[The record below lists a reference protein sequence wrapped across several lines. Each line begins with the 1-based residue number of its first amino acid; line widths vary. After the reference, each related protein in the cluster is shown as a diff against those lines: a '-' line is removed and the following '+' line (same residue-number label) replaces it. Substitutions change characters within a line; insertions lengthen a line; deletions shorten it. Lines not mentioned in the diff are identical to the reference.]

1 SSRRL
6 DKRSLDGEQDQS
18 RSRQC
23 SECVRRQVLSLS
35 CAFQPRLAKAII
47 RRHNDERFSIV
58 RRLRIAIAMT
68 FSLLLIALG
77 ASPAWTAE
85 AQPSDQADSLAAQP
99 ITPNWR
105 MLIDQSGRLTLEE
118 VLTQRALFQ
127 RLEKRSYTAPA
138 STSAVWLQVS
148 LPAYAQPNWLW
159 VFAPRVQYLDY
170 YQLRDGKLERH
181 VETG

>member
-1 SSRRL
+1 
-6 DKRSLDGEQDQS
+6 
-18 RSRQC
+18 
-23 SECVRRQVLSLS
+23 
-35 CAFQPRLAKAII
+35 
-47 RRHNDERFSIV
+47 
-58 RRLRIAIAMT
+58 MT

-159 VFAPRVQYLDY
+159 VFAPASSTWTTISCATASWNDMSKPVNCDRWSHGHCRRAPIFFPAQ
-170 YQLRDGKLERH
+170 
-181 VETG
+181 